1 VSAAT
6 AARRGG
12 DSTTTWVVAG
22 GLTLLLVVAVLV
34 LGPDGGGKPLSP
46 RSNDRL
52 GTSAL
57 VRLERELGADVR
69 IADDLPDLAS
79 ADAPDV
85 MLLFTDLLSDEQRDA
100 VGEWV
105 DDGGVLVVTDP
116 ASAFVPTEFH
126 DFAEVSDLGPAA
138 TLRGQCEIGALDR
151 IDVSRVRPLHGGA
164 LYLVLGNADVCLSD
178 GTGLA
183 YIAVRGQGS
192 GTIVSVGGAGM
203 MVNAALAEGNNAPV
217 ASALLATGQGTDI
230 VMLEPGPLGTT
241 GGGNRTLLELVSP
254 GVKRFVLQLGVAFVA
269 FALWRGRRLGRPVSE
284 PQPVKVAASELVA
297 AVGGLLDRSRS
308 PGHAAALMRADLR
321 RFLGDRMGLA
331 PGSAD
336 DALVSVVAA
345 RTGVAEER
353 LRLALTD
360 PVTDDAGLVRLAS
373 TIDSIRQEVL
383 AHV

>member
-1 VSAAT
+1 M
-6 AARRGG
+6 
-12 DSTTTWVVAG
+12 WVVAG
-22 GLTLLLVVAVLV
+22 GLAVLLVVGVLL
-34 LGPDGGGKPLSP
+34 LGPGSGGGPPLWP

-69 IADDLPDLAS
+69 IGDRLPDLTG

-85 MLLFTDLLSDEQRDA
+85 MLLLTDLLTDEQRDA
-100 VGEWV
+100 VDEWV
-105 DDGGVLVVTDP
+105 AGGGVLVVTDP
-116 ASAFVPTEFH
+116 ISEFVPPDAFQ
-126 DFAEVSDLGPAA
+126 DFERVSDLGPAA
-138 TLRGQCEIGALDR
+138 TLRGRCEIGALDQ
-151 IDVSRVRPLHGGA
+151 IDVSKVGPLHGGA
-164 LYLVLGNADVCLSD
+164 LYQAPSGADTCLANGD
-178 GTGLA
+178 GLA
-183 YIAVRGQGS
+183 YIAVRSRGS
-192 GTIVSVGGAGM
+192 GTIVAVGGAGM

-230 VMLEPGPLGTT
+230 VVLEPGPLGSA
-241 GGGNRTLLELVSP
+241 GGDRTLLQLISP
-254 GVKRFVLQLGVAFVA
+254 GVKRFLLQLAIAFVA
-269 FALWRGRRLGRPVSE
+269 FALWRGRRLGRPVPE

-308 PGHAAALMRADLR
+308 PGHAAELMRADMR

-331 PGSAD
+331 PGSGD
-336 DALVSVVAA
+336 DALVSVTAA
-345 RTGVAEER
+345 RTGVAEDR

-373 TIDSIRQEVL
+373 TLDSIRQEVL